1 MTQMSTT
8 LKFDRAISQIG
19 VTQERVSKAQ
29 MQMTE
34 GKQILKPSDA
44 PDKSAQISR
53 LKSAID
59 RQESYVSTIKQ
70 VRDKLSQQESALKG
84 ATEVMYRLKE
94 LSVQAANDTYSAA
107 DRKSIAIEVKE
118 LRNQM
123 LSLANTQDVNGNFIF
138 SGTRVGS
145 LAFAA
150 NEQGRVVYQ
159 PVTIDPREVIPRVI
173 REDGYGMGR

>member
-19 VTQERVSKAQ
+19 VTQDRVSKAQ

-34 GKQILKPSDA
+34 GKQVLKPSDA
-44 PDKSAQISR
+44 PDKSSQITR
-53 LKSAID
+53 LRSAID

-123 LSLANTQDVNGNFIF
+123 LSLANTQDVNGNYKIGRA
-138 SGTRVGS
+138 SCRERV
-145 LAFAA
+145 FDD
-150 NEQGRVVYQ
+150 V
-159 PVTIDPREVIPRVI
+159 
-173 REDGYGMGR
+173 

>member
-1 MTQMSTT
+1 MTQMSTN

-19 VTQERVSKAQ
+19 VTQDRVSKAQ

-44 PDKSAQISR
+44 PDKSSQITR

-59 RQESYVSTIKQ
+59 RQESYVATIKQ
-70 VRDKLSQQESALKG
+70 VRDKLAQQETAVKG
-84 ATEVMYRLKE
+84 ATEVMFRLKE

-123 LSLANTQDVNGNFIF
+123 LSLANTQDVDGNFIF
-138 SGTRVGS
+138 SGTRVGK

-150 NEQGRVVYQ
+150 DEQGRMVYQ
-159 PVTIDPREVIPRVI
+159 GDQI
-173 REDGYGMGR
+173 GRAHV